1 MERDF
6 MGLNSKESSAVVKE
20 EVNSD
25 GYKEIGFSKGSGVH
39 WPFSNKISALPHL
52 NSVKVA
58 QEDKI
63 ERVLTDSSVSPG
75 FLSISTADSFDH
87 NQKQSMAE
95 TPTSNH
101 DRQSG
106 THFTFTAYPVQH
118 DVHSVHHP
126 YDMKMFP
133 FSNHATSISLSNP
146 FFKNYYATSGKNTAG
161 AVAKPEFGGFP
172 VTTPQTIIPTIGS
185 VSGMSESCVKAS
197 GSPAQLTI
205 FYAGTVNVYDDISP
219 EKAQAIMF
227 MAGKSSSIACNM
239 LQSKCQV
246 QPPSSK
252 SIATDVSPAKHGAT
266 TPPCSRLSSP
276 LSVSSQ
282 TGAQSGSGS
291 TSTEEIVATKTTEV
305 ATTPVSKLD
314 TQKLTSAIG
323 SVAATTLMPSVPQ
336 ARKASLARFLEKR
349 KERAMSAAPYNLG
362 KKSPESAIQNP
373 ME

>member
-1 MERDF
+1 M
-6 MGLNSKESSAVVKE
+6 
-20 EVNSD
+20 
-25 GYKEIGFSKGSGVH
+25 
-39 WPFSNKISALPHL
+39 
-52 NSVKVA
+52 
-58 QEDKI
+58 
-63 ERVLTDSSVSPG
+63 
-75 FLSISTADSFDH
+75 
-87 NQKQSMAE
+87 
-95 TPTSNH
+95 
-101 DRQSG
+101 
-106 THFTFTAYPVQH
+106 
-118 DVHSVHHP
+118 
-126 YDMKMFP
+126 
-133 FSNHATSISLSNP
+133 
-146 FFKNYYATSGKNTAG
+146 
-161 AVAKPEFGGFP
+161 
-172 VTTPQTIIPTIGS
+172 
-185 VSGMSESCVKAS
+185 KAS

-219 EKAQAIMF
+219 EKVSSLSMTEKYLCWLFILLEICGELKISFGNFIQAQAIMF

-323 SVAATTLMPSVPQ
+323 SVAATTLMPSGMNFYPG
-336 ARKASLARFLEKR
+336 RLLSDICT
-349 KERAMSAAPYNLG
+349 P
-362 KKSPESAIQNP
+362 
-373 ME
+373 